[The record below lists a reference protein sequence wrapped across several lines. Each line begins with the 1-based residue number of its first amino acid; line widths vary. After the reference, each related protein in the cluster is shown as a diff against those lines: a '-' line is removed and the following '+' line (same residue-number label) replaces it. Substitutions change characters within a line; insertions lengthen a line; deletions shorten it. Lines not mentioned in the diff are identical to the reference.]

1 MLEARGPE
9 PADVLLVS
17 NPVFGLDFTAVAEVH
32 ARLAAA
38 RDAMEKATVTIN
50 TIDRNLF
57 ERYGDVQ
64 ALMRPIL
71 RHRILLNFQA
81 ESDKLKADD
90 LLQKII
96 DSMPVPKE

>member
-1 MLEARGPE
+1 MLFRSLVIMALTAFRAFDQLNESV
-9 PADVLLVS
+9 ADTFRAS
-17 NPVFGLDFTAVAEVH
+17 SQ
-32 ARLAAA
+32 AAI
-38 RDAMEKATVTIN
+38 D

>member
-1 MLEARGPE
+1 MSTLRYNRELGQVE
-9 PADVLLVS
+9 FYS
-17 NPVFGLDFTAVAEVH
+17 NVPGYFAVTY
-32 ARLAAA
+32 
-38 RDAMEKATVTIN
+38 AMEGT
-50 TIDRNLF
+50 
-57 ERYGDVQ
+57 YGDVQ